1 MKRVRNRKFV
11 LPALLAAVFLS
22 LTASAEASWFSDRAE
37 AARKKEEIPTS
48 NLPRVEVAV
57 VKRLTSVQQG
67 ISTTATLES
76 LEEVIVKPKVTGRV
90 ESIVVTKGDRVEVG
104 DTLVLLDSRDQ
115 KAEYNSLKAQVAVSK
130 AELKSSD
137 VTLADAKREYD
148 RYSRLLK
155 SGYATQQEY
164 DTRSTTYQAAV
175 ASQAKAE
182 AQVMQAEA
190 NLEAQGVTLSEYN
203 LTAPIRGVVLED
215 YDITRG
221 ELVTTTTDVMRI
233 GSMDKLRARV
243 NIPEKDMS
251 RLHVGMDAVL
261 TFESMGSQQFYGQV
275 VIVDPYVDTS
285 TRTIRGEIHV
295 DNQAT
300 GFKLRPGIFAR
311 VLLVET
317 KEENPLVV
325 PSEALRPDGTVIV
338 VRDGKAVV
346 QEVTKGATNGR
357 VVSILDG
364 LDVGEIVVVSGG
376 QNVKDGD
383 EVDFVITME

>member
-1 MKRVRNRKFV
+1 MKRIRNSKFV
-11 LPALLAAVFLS
+11 LSALLAVILS
-22 LTASAEASWFSDRAE
+22 GFATGAQASWFSDRAE
-37 AARKKEEIPTS
+37 AARKKEEILTS

-57 VKRLTSVQQG
+57 VKRLTTVQQG

-76 LEEVIVKPKVTGRV
+76 LEEVVVKPKVTGRV
-90 ESIVVTKGDRVEVG
+90 ESIAVAKGDRVEVG

-115 KAEYNSLKAQVAVSK
+115 EAEYNSLKAQVAVSK
-130 AELKSSD
+130 AELKSSN

-203 LTAPIRGVVLED
+203 LVAPIRGVVLED

-243 NIPEKDMS
+243 NIPEREMS

-261 TFESMGSQQFYGQV
+261 TFESLSSQQFYGQV
-275 VIVDPYVDTS
+275 AIVDPYVDTS

-338 VRDGKAVV
+338 VREGKAVI
-346 QEVTKGATNGR
+346 QEVKRGAANGR
-357 VVSILDG
+357 VVSILEG

>member
-1 MKRVRNRKFV
+1 MKRIRKGKIV
-11 LPALLAAVFLS
+11 LLALLTAVLS
-22 LTASAEASWFSDRAE
+22 SFAVSAQASWFSDRAE
-37 AARKKEEIPTS
+37 AARKKEEVPTS

-57 VKRLTSVQQG
+57 VKRLTTVQQG

-76 LEEVIVKPKVTGRV
+76 LEEVVVKPKVTGRV
-90 ESIVVTKGDRVEVG
+90 ESIVVTKGDRVEDG
-104 DTLVLLDSRDQ
+104 DTLVVLDSRDQ
-115 KAEYNSLKAQVAVSK
+115 KAEYNSLSAQVAVSK
-130 AELKSSD
+130 AELKSSN

-203 LTAPIRGVVLED
+203 LVAPIRGVVLED

-233 GSMDKLRARV
+233 GSMDKLKARV
-243 NIPEKDMS
+243 NIPEREMS

-275 VIVDPYVDTS
+275 AIVDPYVDTS

-325 PSEALRPDGTVIV
+325 PSEALRADGTVIV

-357 VVSILDG
+357 VVSILEG

>member
-1 MKRVRNRKFV
+1 MKRIRKGKIV
-11 LPALLAAVFLS
+11 LLALLTAAFSS
-22 LTASAEASWFSDRAE
+22 LAVSAQASWFSDRAE

-90 ESIVVTKGDRVEVG
+90 ENIVVAKGDRVEVG
-104 DTLVLLDSRDQ
+104 DTLVHLDSRDQ
-115 KAEYNSLKAQVAVSK
+115 EAEYNSLKAQVAVSK
-130 AELKSSD
+130 AELKSSN

-203 LTAPIRGVVLED
+203 LVAPIRGVVLED

-233 GSMDKLRARV
+233 GSMDKLKARV
-243 NIPEKDMS
+243 NIPEREMS

-325 PSEALRPDGTVIV
+325 PTEALRPDGTVIV
-338 VRDGKAVV
+338 VRDGKAVM

-357 VVSILDG
+357 VVSILEG